1 MSKAFYFAVVVFL
14 SDASSPTYMRSWVP
28 RSSWQEA
35 QLTQR

>member
-14 SDASSPTYMRSWVP
+14 PDTSSPTYIRSCVP
-28 RSSWQEA
+28 RSNWQEA